1 MVVELQEQLHAQE
14 RELDSREGALL
25 EQEDGMLAF
34 ECALG
39 RVRMEYNV
47 ECNWVEVVRRDYR
60 ARIHTFMTGCRHSF
74 NFDRVLEGRRFLLS
88 MQETDLE
95 WREEKLVEE

>member
-1 MVVELQEQLHAQE
+1 
-14 RELDSREGALL
+14 
-25 EQEDGMLAF
+25 
-34 ECALG
+34 
-39 RVRMEYNV
+39 
-47 ECNWVEVVRRDYR
+47 
-60 ARIHTFMTGCRHSF
+60 MTGCRHSF